1 MRMFDKRL
9 AQHGEYF
16 GKDVALP
23 NAGTKTLDGDPAR
36 LSGAAGGTGVTI
48 LCKTAV
54 TVPAGKKLQLI
65 IEDCDTKDGAFKE
78 SCSVTFQAGTYA
90 AGGHMGEVILPS
102 QAKKFVRG
110 KLVSDGNCTGTVDV
124 YPYATR

>member
-16 GKDVALP
+16 GQGVTLP
-23 NAGTKTLDGDPAR
+23 NSGTKALDGGPAC

-48 LCKTAV
+48 HCKTAV
-54 TVPAGKKLQLI
+54 AIPTGKKLQLI
-65 IEDCDTKDGAFKE
+65 IEDCDTKGGTFKE
-78 SCSVTFQAGTYA
+78 SCSVTFHKGTYA
-90 AGGHMGEVILPS
+90 AGEHLGEVVLPS

-124 YPYATR
+124 YPYLTR